1 MELHWWLKEIP
12 KACTNIH
19 LPKVDFVIHTNA
31 SQTGWGATDR
41 NNPTGGKWLENQED
55 HINYLEL
62 KAIFLAVRDY
72 QRYWRWSR
80 HIQMKSDNTI
90 AIAYVNNMGGIVS
103 EKCNYLSKQI
113 WDLYISEN
121 IWISAVHIPGKQNTI
136 VDFMSRSL
144 NENTE

>member
-1 MELHWWLKEIP
+1 MYK
-12 KACTNIH
+12 IH
-19 LPKVDFVIHTNA
+19 LPKVDFVIHKDA
-31 SQTGWGATDR
+31 SQTGCGATYG
-41 NNPTGGKWLENQED
+41 NNPTEGKWLENQED

-62 KAIFLAVRDY
+62 KAIFLAIRDY
-72 QRYWRWSR
+72 QRYWRGNR

-90 AIAYVNNMGGIVS
+90 AIAYVNNMGAIVS
-103 EKCNYLSKQI
+103 EKCNDLSKQI

-136 VDFMSRSL
+136 IDFMSRSL

>member
-1 MELHWWLKEIP
+1 MYKIP
-12 KACTNIH
+12 
-19 LPKVDFVIHTNA
+19 LPKVDFVIHKDA
-31 SQTGWGATDR
+31 SQTGCGATYR
-41 NNPTGGKWLENQED
+41 NNPTEGKGLENQEH

-72 QRYWRWSR
+72 QRYWRWYR
-80 HIQMKSDNTI
+80 YIQMKSDNTI
-90 AIAYVNNMGGIVS
+90 VIAYVNNMRGIVS
-103 EKCNYLSKQI
+103 EKCNDLPKQN

-136 VDFMSRSL
+136 VDFMSRFL